1 MSLLHLHYFEGYR
14 LYLYNYRI
22 LCYNMNSYSGMHLK
36 EQYIEIFC
44 PKTVTENIIPNS
56 LFVRE
61 MHRLQLNEILY

>member
-1 MSLLHLHYFEGYR
+1 
-14 LYLYNYRI
+14 
-22 LCYNMNSYSGMHLK
+22 MNSYSGMHLK